1 MQSLARWAI
10 NNTPAMNTLM
20 VALMGVGAVCL
31 GSMRREVFPE
41 FELEVALVTA
51 PYPGADPD
59 EVESAI
65 VQKVEEAV
73 SSLDGIKEVTG
84 IAQEGLG
91 SVVIE
96 IDPAEPDVKEV
107 VDEIQSAVDRISTF
121 PAAVQA
127 EGVEVRQLTFRETA
141 VRVAVLGPA
150 DLAEGEAGADPVAA
164 ELRLRALAEEVRDE
178 LTALPVVSQ
187 ATVQGAKAFQ
197 IDVEIPEQNLRQYGL
212 SLRDVAQ
219 TLRREN
225 LDLPGGTLKG
235 AAQDVIIKGE
245 ARGET
250 GDLIREIPLVTDP
263 SGVVLTVEDL
273 GEVRDAFDDTSSS
286 TRINGRPALVV
297 AVERTADEDL
307 LQIAA
312 AVHGYAATRALPEGY
327 KLVTWDDRSVDVR
340 DRMELLLRNGW
351 QGLVLVFLVLA
362 VFLELRLAL
371 WVALGIPISILG
383 AGIMLYFG
391 GQTLN
396 MLSMFAFLM
405 VLGIL
410 VDDAIVVG
418 ENIYAHREMGKPY
431 MKAAI
436 EGTAEVIP
444 SVTTSVCT
452 TVIAFAPLMFV
463 VGVMGKFIAI
473 LPITV
478 IACLII
484 SLLESVFILP
494 CHLAHAPGEGALGRL
509 RSRLSGPLLPLRY
522 LLAAVPIAVAVLIA
536 AAMLQLPG
544 FLSLL
549 PAPAQG
555 KLAAAAGSVVAQV
568 ILWTVAGLAVWFG
581 LFFAGA
587 YGSLFYLS
595 ARANRLGTAGLGRF
609 IAKGYEPALRW
620 SLDHRGIVVAGSVAI
635 LLTSFGFIGGGFVR
649 QEFFPEMDSNRV
661 QANVIFPDGTPSR
674 VTNAAI
680 ERIGA
685 ALERVGDQYQDRTV
699 DGRSPVKLIRLG
711 VGYTSGEGAQQATTS
726 SGGQIGQVFAEI
738 LDPSLRTVTSKTLID
753 AWREEVQNSGGIAGA
768 EAVNFDAP
776 AMGPGGKAIEFK
788 LIADKNSAD
797 KLEAAADAVKSRLAD
812 FPGVY
817 DVDDD
822 SRPGKAEIQLNLRP
836 DAVALGVNRADL
848 FETVRASYFGEEVM
862 RVQRGRD
869 EVKIM
874 VRYPTEDRRSLA
886 DFEEIRVR
894 AADGIQRPIT
904 ELANITIDRS
914 PSEIN
919 RINRRRS
926 VTVTAAVDPTKNNAQ
941 LVVEALKA
949 EVLPEVLD
957 EYPGVA
963 VTWKG
968 QQQQRAESISSIFT
982 GLSIALCC
990 MFALLTLEFRS
1001 YTQPLLILGIIPFG
1015 VVGAVLGHWVMDL
1028 PLSFFSMMGIVALSG
1043 VVVNDSIVLVDFI
1056 NHRVEGGMPLRQ
1068 AIMDA
1073 GARRFRPVLL
1083 TSATTVA
1090 GLFPMLL
1097 ETSFQAQILVPMAAS
1112 LAFGLMVTTGLV
1124 LILLPVYYSLY
1135 GRTVGVEDLRGGGD

>member
-1 MQSLARWAI
+1 MKALARWAI
-10 NNTPAMNTLM
+10 DNTPAMNTLM
-20 VALMGVGAVCL
+20 LALMGVGAVCL

-51 PYPGADPD
+51 VYPGADPD

-84 IAQEGLG
+84 IAQEGVG

-96 IDPAEPDVKEV
+96 IDPSEPDVKEV
-107 VDEIQSAVDRISTF
+107 VDEVQSAVDRISTF

-141 VRVAVLGPA
+141 VRVAILGPETPDA
-150 DLAEGEAGADPVAA
+150 SNARDALAA
-164 ELRLRALAEEVRDE
+164 ELRLRNLAEEIRDE
-178 LTALPVVSQ
+178 LTALPAVSQ
-187 ATVQGAKAFQ
+187 ATVQGSKAFQ
-197 IDVEIPEQNLRQYGL
+197 IDVEVPEDNLRRYGL
-212 SLRDVAQ
+212 TLQQVAQ

-245 ARGET
+245 ARAET
-250 GDLIREIPLVTDP
+250 GEKIRKIPLVTDP
-263 SGVVLTVEDL
+263 SGVVLTVDDL
-273 GEVRDAFDDTSSS
+273 GEVKDAFDDSSSS

-312 AVHGYAATRALPEGY
+312 AVHGYAATRAMPEGFD
-327 KLVTWDDRSVDVR
+327 LVTWDDRSVDVR
-340 DRMELLLRNGW
+340 DRMNLLLRNGW
-351 QGLVLVFLVLA
+351 QGLVLVFLVLGL
-362 VFLELRLAL
+362 FLELRLAV

-383 AGIMLYFG
+383 AGILLYFG

-436 EGTAEVIP
+436 DGTAEVIP

-452 TVIAFAPLMFV
+452 TIIAFAPLMFV
-463 VGVMGKFIAI
+463 VGVMGKFIGI
-473 LPITV
+473 LPVTV
-478 IACLII
+478 IACLLI

-494 CHLAHAPGEGALGRL
+494 CHLAHAPGEGPLGRL
-509 RSRLSGPLLPLRY
+509 RNRLSGGLAPLRY
-522 LLAAVPIAVAVLIA
+522 ALAGGLLAAAVL
-536 AAMLQLPG
+536 
-544 FLSLL
+544 
-549 PAPAQG
+549 
-555 KLAAAAGSVVAQV
+555 LAAALLQAPGLLSNLPGPARGAVSGLGGSVVAQV
-568 ILWTVAGLAVWFG
+568 VLWAITGVLTWLG
-581 LFFAGA
+581 LFFLNA
-587 YGSLFYLS
+587 YGPLFYLS
-595 ARANRLGTAGLGRF
+595 ARANRVGTAGLDRLIGRV
-609 IAKGYEPALRW
+609 YEPALRW
-620 SLDHRGIVVAGSVAI
+620 SLDHRGVVVAGSVGI
-635 LLTSFGFIGGGFVR
+635 LLASFGFVGGGFVR

-661 QANVIFPDGTPSR
+661 QANIIFPDGTPAAVTRQALDR
-674 VTNAAI
+674 V
-680 ERIGA
+680 GD
-685 ALERVGDQYQDRTV
+685 ALERVNEQYAAATE
-699 DGRSPVKLIRLG
+699 DGRGPVRLIRRG
-711 VGYTSGEGAQQATTS
+711 VGYASGEGVDQNSQS
-726 SGGQIGQVFAEI
+726 SGANLGQVFAEI
-738 LDPSLRTVTSKTLID
+738 LDPALRSVHSKTIID
-753 AWREEVQNSGGIAGA
+753 AWREEAGEIAGA
-768 EAVNFDAP
+768 EAVNFEAP
-776 AMGPGGKAIEFK
+776 SMGPGGKAIEFK
-788 LIADKNSAD
+788 LIADKKAAD
-797 KLEAAADAVKSRLAD
+797 GLEAAADAVKDQLAD
-812 FPGVY
+812 FPGVF

-822 SRPGKAEIQLNLRP
+822 SRPGKAEIQLNLKP

-848 FETVRASYFGEEVM
+848 FETVRAAYFGEEVM

-874 VRYPTEDRRSLA
+874 VRYPAEDRRSLA

-894 AADGIQRPIT
+894 TDDGLERPIT
-904 ELANITIDRS
+904 ELAEVTIDRS

-919 RINRRRS
+919 RINRLRS
-926 VTVTAAVDPTKNNAQ
+926 VTITAAVDPTKNNAQ
-941 LVVEALKA
+941 LVVDALKTG
-949 EVLPEVLD
+949 VLPGVLA
-957 EYPGVA
+957 EYPGVR

-968 QQQQRAESISSIFT
+968 QQQQRAESIGSIFV
-982 GLSIALCC
+982 GLGIALCC

-1001 YTQPLLILGIIPFG
+1001 YVQPLLILGIIPFG
-1015 VVGAVLGHWVMDL
+1015 ITGAVLGHWIMGL

-1056 NHRVEGGMPLRQ
+1056 NHRVEEGLPLRK
-1068 AIMDA
+1068 AILDA
-1073 GARRFRPVLL
+1073 GVRRFRPVLL

-1112 LAFGLMVTTGLV
+1112 LAFGLTVTTGLI

-1135 GRTVGVEDLRGGGD
+1135 GRTVNVEALRGGGE

>member
-1 MQSLARWAI
+1 MQPLARWAI
-10 NNTPAMNTLM
+10 KNTPAMNTLM
-20 VALMGVGAVCL
+20 LALMGVGAICL

-73 SSLDGIKEVTG
+73 ASLDGIKEVTG
-84 IAQEGLG
+84 IAQESLG

-121 PAAVQA
+121 PAAVTR

-141 VRVAVLGPA
+141 VRVAVLGP
-150 DLAEGEAGADPVAA
+150 DPERTGANPVRA
-164 ELRLRALAEEVRDE
+164 ELALRNLTEEIRDE
-178 LTALPVVSQ
+178 LTALEVVSQ
-187 ATVQGAKAFQ
+187 ATVQGSKDFQ
-197 IDVEIPEQNLRQYGL
+197 IDVEIPEENLRRYNL
-212 SLRDVAQ
+212 SLQAVAE

-235 AAQDVIIKGE
+235 AAQDVTIKGQ
-245 ARGET
+245 ARAET
-250 GDLIREIPLVTDP
+250 GDRIAQIPLVTDP
-263 SGVVLTVEDL
+263 SGAVLTVDDL
-273 GEVRDAFDDTSSS
+273 GVVHDAFDDSSSS

-312 AVHGYAATRALPEGY
+312 AVHAYAAGRAMPEGY
-327 KLVTWDDRSVDVR
+327 QLVTWDDRSVDVR
-340 DRMELLLRNGW
+340 DRMELLLKNGW

-371 WVALGIPISILG
+371 WVSLGIPISILG
-383 AGIMLYFG
+383 AGILLYFG

-418 ENIYAHREMGKPY
+418 ENIYSHREMGKDY
-431 MKAAI
+431 MRAAVD
-436 EGTAEVIP
+436 GTAEVIP

-463 VGVMGKFIAI
+463 SGVMGKFIGI
-473 LPITV
+473 LPVTV
-478 IACLII
+478 IACLLI
-484 SLLESVFILP
+484 SLLESVLILP
-494 CHLAHAPGEGALGRL
+494 CHLAHAPSEGALARL
-509 RSRLSGPLLPLRY
+509 RARLPDPLRY
-522 LLAAVPIAVAVLIA
+522 ALAALLVAVAVGFAGTLLGLLNPSDA
-536 AAMLQLPG
+536 AALGPAAG
-544 FLSLL
+544 PVAGLL
-549 PAPAQG
+549 GGLG
-555 KLAAAAGSVVAQV
+555 KLGGSVVGQV

-587 YGSLFYLS
+587 YGSLFALS
-595 ARANRLGTAGLGRF
+595 ARANRYGTAGLDRFVGRV
-609 IAKGYEPALRW
+609 YEPALRW
-620 SLDHRGIVVAGSVAI
+620 SLNHRGIVVAGTVAL
-635 LLTSFGFIGGGFVR
+635 LLTSFGFVAGGFVR
-649 QEFFPEMDSNRV
+649 QEFFPELDSNRV
-661 QANVIFPDGTPSR
+661 QANVIFPDGTPAAVTEAAVDR
-674 VTNAAI
+674 V
-680 ERIGA
+680 GA
-685 ALERVGDQYQDRTV
+685 ALERVNEQFAGRTD
-699 DGRSPVKLIRLG
+699 DGRGPVKFIRLG
-711 VGYTSGEGAQQATTS
+711 VGYASGEGADRNSQS
-726 SGGQIGQVFAEI
+726 SGGHLGQVFAEI
-738 LDPSLRTVTSKTLID
+738 LDPARRTVTSKTIID
-753 AWREEVQNSGGIAGA
+753 AWREEAGEIAGA
-768 EAVNFDAP
+768 EAINFDAP

-788 LIADKNSAD
+788 LIADKDSAD
-797 KLEAAADAVKSRLAD
+797 RLEAAAGAVKAQLAN

-822 SRPGKAEIQLNLRP
+822 SRPGKAEIQLDLKP

-848 FETVRASYFGEEVM
+848 FETVRAAYFGEEVM

-886 DFEEIRVR
+886 NFDEIRVR
-894 AADGIQRPIT
+894 TADGAERPIT
-904 ELANITIDRS
+904 ELADVRIDRS

-919 RINRRRS
+919 RINRLRS
-926 VTVTAAVDPTKNNAQ
+926 VTVSAAVDPTKNNAQ
-941 LVVEALKA
+941 LVVDALKA
-949 EVLPEVLD
+949 DVLPGVLD
-957 EYPGVA
+957 RYPGVQ

-968 QQQQRAESISSIFT
+968 QQQQRSESIGSIFV
-982 GLSIALCC
+982 GLGIALCA

-1001 YTQPLLILGIIPFG
+1001 YFQPLLILGIIPFG
-1015 VVGAVLGHWVMDL
+1015 VVGAVFGHWVMGL

-1043 VVVNDSIVLVDFI
+1043 VVVNDSIVLVDFM
-1056 NHRVEGGMPLRQ
+1056 NHRVEAGLPLRR
-1068 AIMDA
+1068 AILES
-1073 GARRFRPVLL
+1073 GVRRFRPVLL

-1112 LAFGLMVTTGLV
+1112 LAFGLSVTTGLV

-1135 GRTVGVEDLRGGGD
+1135 GRTAGVEELRYDGE

>member
-1 MQSLARWAI
+1 MKSLARWAI
-10 NNTPAMNTLM
+10 SNTPAMNTLM
-20 VALMGVGAVCL
+20 LALMVVGAICL

-96 IDPAEPDVKEV
+96 IDPSEPDVKNV
-107 VDEIQSAVDRISTF
+107 VDEIQSAVDRITTF
-121 PAAVQA
+121 PAAVSR

-141 VRVAVLGPA
+141 VRVAILGPDDSA
-150 DLAEGEAGADPVAA
+150 LNPRDAVAA
-164 ELRLRALAEEVRDE
+164 ELRLRNLAEEIRDE
-178 LTALPVVSQ
+178 LTGLEVVSQ
-187 ATVQGAKAFQ
+187 ATVQGSKAFQ
-197 IDVEIPEQNLRQYGL
+197 IDVEIPEENLRRYGL
-212 SLRDVAQ
+212 SLQDVAEI
-219 TLRREN
+219 LRREN

-245 ARGET
+245 GRAET
-250 GDLIREIPLVTDP
+250 GELIRKIPLVTDP
-263 SGVVLTVEDL
+263 SGVVLTVDEL
-273 GEVRDAFDDTSSS
+273 GEVQDAFDDSSSS

-307 LQIAA
+307 LEIAA
-312 AVHGYAATRALPEGY
+312 AVHAYAATRAMPEGFD
-327 KLVTWDDRSVDVR
+327 LVTWDDRSVDVR

-371 WVALGIPISILG
+371 WVSLGIPISILG
-383 AGIMLYFG
+383 AGILLYFG

-418 ENIYAHREMGKPY
+418 ENIYSHREMGKPY
-431 MKAAI
+431 MRAAI
-436 EGTAEVIP
+436 DGTAEVIP
-444 SVTTSVCT
+444 SVTTSICT
-452 TVIAFAPLMFV
+452 TVIAFAPLLFV
-463 VGVMGKFIAI
+463 LGVMGKFIGI
-473 LPITV
+473 LPVTV
-478 IACLII
+478 IACLVI

-494 CHLAHAPGEGALGRL
+494 CHLAHAPSEGALGRL
-509 RSRLSGPLLPLRY
+509 RNRLSGALTPLRFALAGG
-522 LLAAVPIAVAVLIA
+522 LLAVATLLIA
-536 AAMLQLPG
+536 ALLHAPG
-544 FLSLL
+544 LMSALSG
-549 PAPAQG
+549 PGRGAI
-555 KLAAAAGSVVAQV
+555 AAATGSVVSQV
-568 ILWTVAGLAVWFG
+568 VLWAIAGLLAWVG
-581 LFFAGA
+581 LFFLNA
-587 YGSLFYLS
+587 YGPLFYLS
-595 ARANRLGTAGLGRF
+595 ARANRLGTAGLDRVIGRV
-609 IAKGYEPALRW
+609 YEPALRW
-620 SLDHRGIVVAGSVAI
+620 SLDHRGIVVAASVG
-635 LLTSFGFIGGGFVR
+635 LLLASVGFVGGGFVR

-661 QANVIFPDGTPSR
+661 QANVIYPDGTPAAVTKQALDR
-674 VTNAAI
+674 V
-680 ERIGA
+680 GD
-685 ALERVGDQYQDRTV
+685 ALERVNEQYADSTT
-699 DGRSPVKLIRLG
+699 DGKGPVRLVRRG
-711 VGYTSGEGAQQATTS
+711 LGYASGEGNNQTS
-726 SGGQIGQVFAEI
+726 NSTGANLGQVFAEI
-738 LDPSLRTVTSKTLID
+738 VDPALRTVHSKTIID
-753 AWREEVQNSGGIAGA
+753 AWREETGELAGA

-776 AMGPGGKAIEFK
+776 SMGPGGKKIEFK
-788 LIADKNSAD
+788 LIADKKAAD
-797 KLEAAADAVKSRLAD
+797 RLEAAAEEIKTQLAN
-812 FPGVY
+812 FPGVF

-822 SRPGKAEIQLNLRP
+822 SRPGKAEIQLDLKP

-848 FETVRASYFGEEVM
+848 FETVRAAYFGEEVM

-874 VRYPTEDRRSLA
+874 VRYPTADRRSLA
-886 DFEEIRVR
+886 DFDEIRVR
-894 AADGIQRPIT
+894 TADGLERPIT
-904 ELANITIDRS
+904 ELAEVTVDRS

-919 RINRRRS
+919 RINRLRS
-926 VTVTAAVDPTKNNAQ
+926 VTVTADVDPTKNNAQ
-941 LVVEALKA
+941 LVVEALKSD
-949 EVLPEVLD
+949 VLPGVLA
-957 EYPGVA
+957 EYPGVR

-968 QQQQRAESISSIFT
+968 QQQQRAESIGSIFV
-982 GLSIALCC
+982 GLGIALCA

-1001 YTQPLLILGIIPFG
+1001 YVQPLLILGIIPFG
-1015 VVGAVLGHWVMDL
+1015 ITGAVFGHWVMGL

-1056 NHRVEGGMPLRQ
+1056 NHRVEDGQPLRK
-1068 AIMDA
+1068 AILDA
-1073 GARRFRPVLL
+1073 GVRRFRPVLL

-1112 LAFGLMVTTGLV
+1112 LAFGLMVTTALV

-1135 GRTVGVEDLRGGGD
+1135 GRTVGVEELRTAE

>member
-10 NNTPAMNTLM
+10 RNTPAMNTLM
-20 VALMGVGAVCL
+20 VALMGVGAICL

-41 FELEVALVTA
+41 FELEVALVMA

-141 VRVAVLGPA
+141 VRVAVLGP
-150 DLAEGEAGADPVAA
+150 DPEVTGADPVEA
-164 ELRLRALAEEVRDE
+164 ELKLRTIAEEVRDE
-178 LTALPVVSQ
+178 LTGLPVVSQ
-187 ATVQGAKAFQ
+187 ATVQGSKAFQ
-197 IDVEIPEQNLRQYGL
+197 IDVEIPEDNLRRYGL

-219 TLRREN
+219 ILRREN

-245 ARGET
+245 ARAET
-250 GDLIREIPLVTDP
+250 GDRIREIPLVTDP
-263 SGVVLTVEDL
+263 TGVSLTVGDL
-273 GEVRDAFDDTSSS
+273 GEVHDAFDDSSSS

-312 AVHGYAATRALPEGY
+312 AVHAYVDRRALPEGY
-327 KLVTWDDRSVDVR
+327 RMITWDDRSVDVR
-340 DRMELLLRNGW
+340 DRMNLLVKNGW

-383 AGIMLYFG
+383 AGILLYFG

-418 ENIYAHREMGKPY
+418 ENIYAHREMGEPY
-431 MKAAI
+431 MRAAVK
-436 EGTAEVIP
+436 GTAEVIP

-463 VGVMGKFIAI
+463 SGVMGKFIGI
-473 LPITV
+473 LPVTV
-478 IACLII
+478 IACLLI

-509 RSRLSGPLLPLRY
+509 RERLSGRLTPLRY
-522 LLAAVPIAVAVLIA
+522 LLAAVPIALA
-536 AAMLQLPG
+536 AG
-544 FLSLL
+544 
-549 PAPAQG
+549 
-555 KLAAAAGSVVAQV
+555 LAAALLHLPGLERLLPEPAWAKVTAATGGVVAQV
-568 ILWTVAGLAVWFG
+568 VLWTVTGLLTWFG
-581 LFFAGA
+581 LFLAGA
-587 YGSLFYLS
+587 FWALFALS
-595 ARANRLGTAGLGRF
+595 ARGNRVGTAGLGRF
-609 IAKGYEPALRW
+609 VANVYEPALRW
-620 SLDHRGIVVAGSVAI
+620 SLNHRGIVVAASVAT
-635 LLTSFGFIGGGFVR
+635 LLTSFGFVFGGFVR

-661 QANVIFPDGTPSR
+661 QANLIFPDGTPSR
-674 VTNAAI
+674 VTRAAVDKV
-680 ERIGA
+680 GA
-685 ALERVGDQYQDRTV
+685 ALERVGERFRDRTA

-711 VGYTSGEGAQQATTS
+711 VGYASGEGADRNSQST
-726 SGGQIGQVFAEI
+726 GGQLGQVFAEVI
-738 LDPSLRTVTSKTLID
+738 DPGLRTVHSKTIID
-753 AWREEVQNSGGIAGA
+753 AWREEAGEIAGA
-768 EAVNFDAP
+768 EAINFEAP

-788 LIADKNSAD
+788 LIADKSAAD
-797 KLEAAADAVKSRLAD
+797 RLETAAAEVKEQLAN

-822 SRPGKAEIQLNLRP
+822 SRPGKAEIQLDLKPN
-836 DAVALGVNRADL
+836 AVALGVNRADL

-894 AADGIQRPIT
+894 TADGVQRPIT
-904 ELANITIDRS
+904 ELADVTLDRS

-926 VTVTAAVDPTKNNAQ
+926 VTVTAAVDPTKSNAQ
-941 LVVEALKA
+941 VVVDALKA
-949 EVLPEVLD
+949 DVLPAVLD
-957 EYPGVA
+957 RYPGVA
-963 VTWKG
+963 VSWKG
-968 QQQQRAESISSIFT
+968 QQQQRSESIGSIFV
-982 GLSIALCC
+982 GLGIALCA

-1001 YTQPLLILGIIPFG
+1001 YVQPLLILGIIPFG
-1015 VVGAVLGHWVMDL
+1015 VVGAVFGHWVMGL

-1056 NHRVEGGMPLRQ
+1056 NHRVEGGLPLRQ
-1068 AIMDA
+1068 AIVES
-1073 GARRFRPVLL
+1073 GVRRFRPVLL

-1112 LAFGLMVTTGLV
+1112 LAFGLSITTVLV

-1135 GRTVGVEDLRGGGD
+1135 GRTVGVEDLRGGGE

>member
-10 NNTPAMNTLM
+10 KNTPAMNTLM
-20 VALMGVGAVCL
+20 VALMAVGAVCL

-41 FELEVALVTA
+41 FELEVALIMA

-91 SVVIE
+91 SVLVE
-96 IDPAEPDVKEV
+96 IDPSEPDVKAV
-107 VDEIQSAVDRISTF
+107 VDEIESAVARISTF

-141 VRVAVLGPA
+141 VRVAVLGPDPA
-150 DLAEGEAGADPVAA
+150 TTGADPVAA
-164 ELRLRALAEEVRDE
+164 ELRLRAIAEEIRDE

-187 ATVQGAKAFQ
+187 ATVQGSKEFQ
-197 IDVEIPEQNLRQYGL
+197 IDVEIPEDNLRKYGL
-212 SLRDVAQ
+212 SLTDVSNV
-219 TLRREN
+219 LKREN
-225 LDLPGGTLKG
+225 LNLPGGTLKG
-235 AAQDVIIKGE
+235 AAQDVIVKGE

-250 GDLIREIPLVTDP
+250 GEAIRRIPLVTDAT
-263 SGVVLTVEDL
+263 GVTLTVDDL
-273 GEVRDAFDDTSSS
+273 GEVKDAFDDTSSS
-286 TRINGRPALVV
+286 TRINGQPALVV

-312 AVHGYAATRALPEGY
+312 AVHAYAATRAMPEGY
-327 KLVTWDDRSVDVR
+327 DLVTWDDRSVEVR

-351 QGLVLVFLVLA
+351 QGLVLVFIVLA

-418 ENIYAHREMGKPY
+418 ENIYAHREMGKSY
-431 MKAAI
+431 MQAAI
-436 EGTAEVIP
+436 EGTGEVIP

-452 TVIAFAPLMFV
+452 TIIAFAPLMFV
-463 VGVMGKFIAI
+463 LGVMGKFIAI

-484 SLLESVFILP
+484 SLLESVLILP

-509 RSRLSGPLLPLRY
+509 RARMSGAWTPIRY
-522 LLAAVPIAVAVLIA
+522 LLAAVPV
-536 AAMLQLPG
+536 
-544 FLSLL
+544 
-549 PAPAQG
+549 
-555 KLAAAAGSVVAQV
+555 AAAAALAAVLLDLEGLHVVLPPGVRGGLGAATGSVVAQV
-568 ILWTVAGLAVWFG
+568 ILWTVAGLLSWFG

-587 YGSLFYLS
+587 FGPLFYLS

-609 IAKGYEPALRW
+609 IAKVYEPALRW
-620 SLDHRGIVVAGSVAI
+620 SLDHRGIVVAGSVAA
-635 LLTSFGFIGGGFVR
+635 LLTSFGFVGGGFVR

-661 QANVIFPDGTPSR
+661 QANVIFPDGTPAR
-674 VTNAAI
+674 VTDAAV
-680 ERIGA
+680 EKIGA
-685 ALERVGDQYQDRTV
+685 ALERVGENYKNRTV
-699 DGRSPVKLIRLG
+699 DGRSPVKLVRLG
-711 VGYTSGEGAQQATTS
+711 VGYASGEGPDQQTQS
-726 SGGQIGQVFAEI
+726 SGGQLGQVFAEI
-738 LDPSLRTVTSKTLID
+738 VDPALRTVTSKELID
-753 AWREEVQNSGGIAGA
+753 AWREEAGEIAGA
-768 EAVNFDAP
+768 EAANFEAP
-776 AMGPGGKAIEFK
+776 SMGPGGKAIEFK
-788 LIADKNSAD
+788 LIADKNAAD
-797 KLEAAADAVKSRLAD
+797 LLEAAAADVKAQLAD

-822 SRPGKAEIQLNLRP
+822 SRPGKAEIQLDLKP
-836 DAVALGVNRADL
+836 DAVSLGVNRADL

-894 AADGIQRPIT
+894 TADGVSRPIT
-904 ELANITIDRS
+904 ELAEITIDRS

-919 RINRRRS
+919 RINRRRA
-926 VTVTAAVDPTKNNAQ
+926 VTITSAVDVTEGNAQ
-941 LVVEALKA
+941 EIVDSLRTD
-949 EVLPEVLD
+949 VLPDVLAK
-957 EYPGVA
+957 YPGVD

-968 QQQQRAESISSIFT
+968 QQQQRAESIGSIFV

-1015 VVGAVLGHWVMDL
+1015 VVGAVLGHWVMGL

-1056 NHRVEGGMPLRQ
+1056 NHRLEAGQPLRQ
-1068 AIMDA
+1068 AIMES
-1073 GARRFRPVLL
+1073 GVRRFRPVLL

-1112 LAFGLMVTTGLV
+1112 LAFGLTITTGLV

-1135 GRTVGVEDLRGGGD
+1135 GRAVGVEELRAGESDAAH